1 MPEIKEVRDKPSDA
15 VPTVQEKRESQLAG
29 GRGKGTNPEDTKL
42 NQAQG
47 HAVDIR
53 E

>member
-15 VPTVQEKRESQLAG
+15 VPTLEEARKSQFAG
-29 GRGKGTNPEDTKL
+29 GRGKGTNPDDTKL
-42 NQAQG
+42 NECQG
-47 HAVDIR
+47 HAVDLQ